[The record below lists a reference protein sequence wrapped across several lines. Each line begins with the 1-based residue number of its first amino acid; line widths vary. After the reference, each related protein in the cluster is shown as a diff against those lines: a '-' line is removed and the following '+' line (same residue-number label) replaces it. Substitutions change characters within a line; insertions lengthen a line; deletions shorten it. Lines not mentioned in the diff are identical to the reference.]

1 MELGNRGT
9 SSVAFPAKLA
19 REHGKSALSAR
30 HSRSDE
36 PWSRL
41 RRTTL
46 RIRKSRL
53 AAEIGTIVHEHAHQ
67 LTLGLAFGLGALH
80 ALEPGHGKTAMLVY
94 LAGERRSFLH
104 PLVMGLSS
112 ALAHSVSLIAIAAA
126 VHLTHHLVTGDHHHG
141 DEAVTSAMRWVSAGL
156 VLCVGLWMLFAARRA
171 KPSGCSCCGKDHSSG
186 DHTHDGESKKWFGSK
201 TSYSMSALLG
211 VAFGLLPCP
220 SAMAA
225 YFTSMSAGTPVAA
238 YGVIG
243 LFAAGIACSITLF
256 GMLVQVFGTRMM
268 SSQSALTKLPWPYIR
283 AGLILS
289 IGAFYTVRLAV

>member
-1 MELGNRGT
+1 M
-9 SSVAFPAKLA
+9 
-19 REHGKSALSAR
+19 H
-30 HSRSDE
+30 D
-36 PWSRL
+36 
-41 RRTTL
+41 
-46 RIRKSRL
+46 
-53 AAEIGTIVHEHAHQ
+53 HAHQ
-67 LTLGLAFGLGALH
+67 LTLSLAFGLGALH

-94 LAGERRSFLH
+94 LSGEKRSFLH

-112 ALAHSVSLIAIAAA
+112 AIAHSVSLIGIAAA

-141 DEAVTSAMRWVSAGL
+141 DEAVTSAMQWISAAL

-171 KPSGCSCCGKDHSSG
+171 KPAKCGCCGGHDEKREETKNYGSG
-186 DHTHDGESKKWFGSK
+186 

-211 VAFGLLPCP
+211 IAFGLLPCP

-256 GMLVQVFGTRMM
+256 GMLVQVFGTRLLRRD
-268 SSQSALTKLPWPYIR
+268 SALSKLPWPYIR
-283 AGLILS
+283 AGLILG
-289 IGAFYTVRLAV
+289 IGLFYTARLAD